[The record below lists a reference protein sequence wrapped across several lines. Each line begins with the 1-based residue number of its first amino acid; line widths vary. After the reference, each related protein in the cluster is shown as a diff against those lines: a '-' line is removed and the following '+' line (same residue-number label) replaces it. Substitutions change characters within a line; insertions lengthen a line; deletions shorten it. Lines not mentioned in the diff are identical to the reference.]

1 MNLLFKTLVLRQ
13 SKHQGFVIPAIIA
26 LGLIMTLVGTISIFQ
41 SSDEQITATS
51 QRATAKALAAA
62 ELGVARYRE
71 LIDKYKVIAVYNA
84 CNGTWTN
91 ADCSDTA
98 GISWKQ
104 AANIPNIAGSCPTDG
119 ATTVAAMA
127 TRGWQYVDAD
137 GDNSVDLNEYQ
148 YRLISYTYTNNYSGG
163 AYTAQP
169 TGTLVV
175 EGRVNQSNTNLT
187 NDALAA
193 VTQIRVDL
201 PIQPGIPTPNG
212 EIVQLEGNFNRFN
225 PALWITG
232 TPGGTVDA
240 SVTDASKLT
249 VNGNIILTDANC
261 ASANTIPTTANLQ
274 DWATNKEKS
283 VSFTPLQP
291 SYKYPRVDVNGDGT
305 DEVDTDWDQ
314 DVNNDG
320 TNDINLINA
329 SDVNNGITLPRSGD
343 LSETRAD
350 GSVYYHYVVNGDINL
365 NDKDIN
371 IVADTKVIL
380 YVDGDIILTGNPDP
394 DGAGPLEAEKVDLNY
409 RTDNNNK
416 SYNLEIYGTDQT
428 DEIRLKGNG
437 IINIKALI
445 HAPNAQVRIENNPT
459 VTIKGAVW
467 VKDWDGDSG
476 LTTAVN
482 ISPDE
487 PTDEALVSEQYY
499 SYTYIKDDLL
509 SANARVVDPIIDIPS
524 RWETQQVN

>member
-13 SKHQGFVIPAIIA
+13 SKHQGFVIPAVIA

-41 SSDEQITATS
+41 SSDEQITAVS
-51 QRATAKALAAA
+51 QRATSKALAAA

-84 CNGTWTN
+84 CNGTWTDEN
-91 ADCSDTA
+91 CSDTA

-104 AANIPNIAGSCPTDG
+104 AANIPNITASCPTDG
-119 ATTVAAMA
+119 DTTVAAMA
-127 TRGWQYVDAD
+127 TRGWQYVDAN
-137 GDNSVDLNEYQ
+137 GNNNVDFNEYQ
-148 YRLISYTYTNNYSGG
+148 YRLISYTYTSNYSGG

-169 TGTLVV
+169 FGTLIV
-175 EGRVNQSNTNLT
+175 EGRVNQSNTSLI

-240 SVTDASKLT
+240 SVTDVSKLT

-261 ASANTIPTTANLQ
+261 ASTNTIPTTANLQ

-283 VSFTPLQP
+283 VNLTPLQP
-291 SYKYPRVDVNGDGT
+291 QYKPLPGV
-305 DEVDTDWDQ
+305 
-314 DVNNDG
+314 VNN
-320 TNDINLINA
+320 ISSNLD
-329 SDVNNGITLPRSGD
+329 SDITLPRPGD
-343 LSETRAD
+343 NPETRPD
-350 GSVYYHYVVNGDINL
+350 GSVYYNYVINGNIDL
-365 NDKDIN
+365 DGEDIN
-371 IVADTKVIL
+371 IVAGSKVLL
-380 YVDGDIILTGNPDP
+380 YVNGNITLRGQPDP
-394 DGAGPLEAEKVDLNY
+394 DGTGPQERNADLNV
-409 RTDNNNK
+409 RSGNNNK
-416 SYNLEIYGTDQT
+416 SYNLEIYGTAAT
-428 DEIRLKGNG
+428 TSIRFEGNDP
-437 IINIKALI
+437 INIAALI
-445 HAPNAQVRIENNPT
+445 HAPNATVTIPSGNNPT

-467 VKDWDGDSG
+467 VKDWDGDFG

-482 ISPDE
+482 ISPDD
-487 PTDEALVSEQYY
+487 PTDKALVSAQYY
-499 SYTYIKDDLL
+499 SYTYIKDDLV

>member
-13 SKHQGFVIPAIIA
+13 SKHQGFVIPAVIA

-41 SSDEQITATS
+41 SSDEQITAVS
-51 QRATAKALAAA
+51 QRATSRALAAA

-84 CNGTWTN
+84 CNGTWTDEN
-91 ADCSDTA
+91 CSDTG
-98 GISWKQ
+98 GISWKL

-148 YRLISYTYTNNYSGG
+148 YRLISYTYTSNYSGG

-169 TGTLVV
+169 FGTLIV

-187 NDALAA
+187 NDTLAA

-261 ASANTIPTTANLQ
+261 ASTNTIPTTANLQ

-291 SYKYPRVDVNGDGT
+291 SYKTPPATGATNLDSDAAVDVNVIAG
-305 DEVDTDWDQ
+305 
-314 DVNNDG
+314 
-320 TNDINLINA
+320 DINSTL
-329 SDVNNGITLPRSGD
+329 TLPRSGD
-343 LSETRAD
+343 LSEHDDTD
-350 GSVYYHYVVNGDINL
+350 GDGVIDPDENVYYHYLINGNIDL
-365 NDKDIN
+365 DGEDIN
-371 IVADTKVIL
+371 IVAGSKVLL
-380 YVDGDIILTGNPDP
+380 YVNGNITLKGEADP
-394 DGAGPLEAEKVDLNY
+394 DGTGPDERNVDLNV
-409 RTDNNNK
+409 RAGNNNK
-416 SYNLEIYGTDQT
+416 SYNLEIYGTAAT
-428 DEIRLKGNG
+428 TNIRFEGNYP
-437 IINIKALI
+437 INIAALI
-445 HAPNAQVRIENNPT
+445 HAPNATVTLANNPT

-482 ISPDE
+482 ISPDD
-487 PTDEALVSEQYY
+487 PTDQALVSEQYY
-499 SYTYIKDDLL
+499 SYTYIKDDLV